1 MSDIEINTRDMEDL
15 VQKVKTYFE
24 HELDQEIGGFDA
36 EFLVN
41 FFAREI
47 GPHFYNQGLYDAQAM
62 LSRKMDEVTDL
73 LYELEKPT
81 EIRR

>member
-1 MSDIEINTRDMEDL
+1 MSDIEINARDMEDL

-24 HELDQEIGGFDA
+24 QELDQEIGGFDA

-47 GPHFYNQGLYDAQAM
+47 GPRFYNQGLYDAQAM
-62 LSRKMDEVTDL
+62 LSRKMDEVTDS
-73 LYELEKPT
+73 LYELEKS
-81 EIRR
+81 